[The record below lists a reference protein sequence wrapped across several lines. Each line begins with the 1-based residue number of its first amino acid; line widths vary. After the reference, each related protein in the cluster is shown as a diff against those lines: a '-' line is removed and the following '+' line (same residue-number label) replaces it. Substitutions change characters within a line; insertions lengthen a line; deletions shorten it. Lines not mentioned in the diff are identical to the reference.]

1 MVINLMKLFIFRQG
15 NQWKM
20 FYCAR
25 YHFKRHGQMYK
36 LASNFQD
43 FSDVQL
49 FSEHRIL
56 QFLYHGLYIM
66 AIFCVYVSN

>member
-1 MVINLMKLFIFRQG
+1 
-15 NQWKM
+15 
-20 FYCAR
+20 
-25 YHFKRHGQMYK
+25 MYK

-66 AIFCVYVSN
+66 AIFCVYVSNWQILVAWKMSMQM